1 MRGNRHRLLTFG
13 VLAGTAALLGAGVPA
28 EAFPARGVPAK
39 EVSAEKWVKSVCT
52 SLGDWAEDLA
62 AAQEGVDRSETD
74 LDQTKDNL
82 VAYLDDVTDAT
93 DALLKRLKKA
103 GTPDVEDGKG
113 VVTAFRK
120 GFSQARDT
128 FADAADDAESL
139 DTDDTS
145 QFEEDVVDIQDAI
158 AAGADDIGATFDEAD
173 EKYDVPELDDAF
185 EAEPSCSGIT

>member
-1 MRGNRHRLLTFG
+1 MTRDPRWSR
-13 VLAGTAALLGAGVPA
+13 VV
-28 EAFPARGVPAK
+28 ARGVSVTAAALMLVGAGFPAK

-62 AAQEGVDRSETD
+62 AAPEGVDQSETD
-74 LDQTKDNL
+74 LDRTKNDL
-82 VAYLDDVTDAT
+82 VAYLDGVTDAT

-113 VVTAFRK
+113 VAGAFRK
-120 GFSQARDT
+120 GFTQARDT
-128 FADAADDAESL
+128 FADAADDAENL
-139 DTDDTS
+139 DTEDRS
-145 QFEEDVVDIQDAI
+145 QFEDDVLDLQDAI
-158 AAGADDIGATFDEAD
+158 RAGAEDINATFDEAD